1 MKNWSRDA
9 YAALFA
15 QMIIAGNAFAG
26 TDIGAPTSGLFAKM
40 GAFFQEVVDLMEGP
54 FAIAM
59 IVLSMVFAVAVFVW
73 APRSGAL
80 AVALRVVVGAFVIFS
95 IPAWISAFR

>member
-1 MKNWSRDA
+1 
-9 YAALFA
+9 
-15 QMIIAGNAFAG
+15 
-26 TDIGAPTSGLFAKM
+26 
-40 GAFFQEVVDLMEGP
+40 
-54 FAIAM
+54 
-59 IVLSMVFAVAVFVW
+59 VAVFVW